1 MTGVESPDFGRRTLW
16 TMHPER
22 AEWLAAWEAA
32 GRDLP
37 ASRVYHVEITM
48 GDDLSELDVSDALQ
62 GIRAGRLDANGLL
75 GWAESRAPDGCLWV
89 QFADHGR
96 SWTGAIL
103 YLGDEPLPARPMARS
118 QD

>member
-16 TMHPER
+16 TMHPEH
-22 AEWLAAWEAA
+22 AEWLAAWEAE

-75 GWAESRAPDGCLWV
+75 DWSEKRAPDGCRWV
-89 QFADHGR
+89 QFTEGDR

-103 YLGDEPLPARPMARS
+103 YLGLE
-118 QD
+118 QN